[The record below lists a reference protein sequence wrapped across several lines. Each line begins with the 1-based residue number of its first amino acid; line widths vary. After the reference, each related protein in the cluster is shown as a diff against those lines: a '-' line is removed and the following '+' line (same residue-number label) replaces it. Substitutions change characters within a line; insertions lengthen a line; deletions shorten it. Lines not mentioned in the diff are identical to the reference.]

1 MNMELRPL
9 TEAERKYTFSQSQQ
23 LFGQTA
29 CVGHLRGDMD
39 TDGTGFFTS
48 WDNHCS
54 YLKTDEFKAELDTV
68 INMLRFDERYGGVLK
83 NRSTLAAYCY
93 GNPESAFE
101 TDHSH
106 EFGFRV
112 DTDKYSYLLR
122 LNPNRGEYNFYC
134 YCYEKE
140 ALDCHMKQAEKGIR
154 FIDPQYKELF
164 RIKDGEKIRINMP
177 EGKFIDQTCRY
188 IDDYHTEVG
197 WNLYHI
203 CQFTE
208 SMEKNGYTVIP
219 MRSSLP
225 EQCYAVLPNSKEI
238 IVVQKGESGYYK
250 TNMFSNDRVEAQ
262 KIVDE
267 YNDKL
272 GVTKAQAEA
281 MVAGSMFGWHVPAAD
296 PKNYDKDGKLIPVKH
311 RDRGDAR

>member
-1 MNMELRPL
+1 MNMKLRPL
-9 TEAERKYTFSQSQQ
+9 TEAERKYTYSQSQQ

-54 YLKTDEFKAELDTV
+54 YLKTNEFKAELDTV

-93 GNPESAFE
+93 GNQQSAFE
-101 TDHSH
+101 ADYSR
-106 EFGFRV
+106 EFGFRA

-122 LNPNRGEYNFYC
+122 LNPNKGEYNFYC
-134 YCYEKE
+134 YCYERE
-140 ALDCHMKQAEKGIR
+140 ALDRHIKQAEKGIR

-177 EGKFIDQTCRY
+177 DGKFIDHICRY

-197 WNLYHI
+197 RNLYHI
-203 CQFTE
+203 CQFAE
-208 SMEKNGYTVIP
+208 SMESNGNVVIP

-225 EQCYAVLPNSKEI
+225 EQCYAVLPGSNEI

-250 TNMFSNDRVEAQ
+250 TNMFSNDRLEAQ

-296 PKNYDKDGKLIPVKH
+296 PKNYDKDGKLLTVKN
-311 RDRGDAR
+311 RNRGDSR